1 MSSKR
6 SSTIAVAGRVSGYL
20 RPHRRR
26 FAGGI
31 GLTLVGIV
39 LDLLKPVPL
48 AIVIDS
54 VLSGRPL
61 PAVLQPLLGGLS
73 PLALLAM
80 AASSIV
86 VFTFLR
92 GASTVGANY
101 VTISTGQRM
110 VSDLRT
116 DLYAHLQKLS
126 LRFHYRQQAGDL
138 LFRVMADTYS
148 AQGLVMNGLLP
159 MATAVVMLGGMFVV
173 MLQLDATLALV
184 ALVVCP
190 PLYLAVSGI
199 TGRIHAR
206 ATASKEAESALYS
219 QAEST
224 LGAVKLVQAYGREQ
238 RAVDDFRR
246 GSDHSL
252 ALALRLYSTETAF
265 GLIVDSVLAVGTAAL
280 VFLGALHVMEGR
292 LQLGALTVFLSYLR
306 DLYGPIQSI
315 SANLAEIASSQAG
328 LERVFQ
334 VLDQEPD
341 VQDAPHAKPLPAIT
355 GRIAFEGVSFAYDD
369 ERPVLQDVSLA
380 LAPGEV
386 VALVGRT
393 GAGKSTLASL
403 TLRLF
408 DPQAG
413 RVTIDG
419 HDLRDVSLA
428 SLRRQAT
435 LLLQEPILFHSSVA
449 DNIAFGSDASRE
461 QIVAAARQ
469 AEADEFVQ
477 KMPQGYDTV
486 LGDGGVT
493 LSGGQRQRLA
503 LARALLRDSKIV
515 ILDEPTSALDLGTEA
530 QVWHNV
536 ERVLDGRTALI
547 IAHRLSTARRAD
559 RIAVMEDG
567 RLIEIGSHAELL
579 ARGGAYARLWAA
591 HSDDPTV
598 VLDAL
603 PVSA

>member
-1 MSSKR
+1 LNASVP
-6 SSTIAVAGRVSGYL
+6 TAVSAARRVLGYL

-31 GLTLVGIV
+31 GLTLAGIA

-61 PAVLQPLLGGLS
+61 PGVLQPALGGLS
-73 PLALLAM
+73 PLGLLAV
-80 AASSIV
+80 AAASIV

-92 GASTVGANY
+92 GATTVAANY

-126 LRFHYRQQAGDL
+126 LRFHYKQTAGDL

-159 MATAVVMLGGMFVV
+159 MATAVVMLLGMFAV
-173 MLQLDATLALV
+173 MLRLDATLALV

-199 TGRIHAR
+199 TGRIHAH
-206 ATASKEAESALYS
+206 AAASKEAESALYAK
-219 QAEST
+219 AEST

-252 ALALRLYSTETAF
+252 SLALRLYSTETAF
-265 GLIVDSVLAVGTAAL
+265 GLIVDSVLALGTAAL

-315 SANLAEIASSQAG
+315 SANLAEIASSRAG

-341 VQDAPHAKPLPAIT
+341 VADAPHARPLPAIR
-355 GRIAFEGVSFAYDD
+355 GRLSFEEVTFAYDD
-369 ERPVLQDVSLA
+369 ARPVLRDVRLE
-380 LAPGEV
+380 LQPGEV

-403 TLRLF
+403 ALRLF
-408 DPQAG
+408 DPGAG
-413 RVTIDG
+413 RVRIDG
-419 HDLRDVSLA
+419 HDLRDVTLA
-428 SLRRQAT
+428 SLRRQVT

-449 DNIAFGSDASRE
+449 DNIAFGSEASRE
-461 QIVAAARQ
+461 QVVAAARQ

-477 KMPQGYDTV
+477 KLPQGYDTV

-503 LARALLRDSKIV
+503 LARALLRDSRIV

-530 QVWHNV
+530 QVWRNV
-536 ERVLDGRTALI
+536 ERVLDGRTALV

-567 RLIEIGSHAELL
+567 EIVELGSHAELL
-579 ARGGAYARLWAA
+579 ARGGVYASLWSQ
-591 HSDDPTV
+591 HDPSA

-603 PVSA
+603 PASA